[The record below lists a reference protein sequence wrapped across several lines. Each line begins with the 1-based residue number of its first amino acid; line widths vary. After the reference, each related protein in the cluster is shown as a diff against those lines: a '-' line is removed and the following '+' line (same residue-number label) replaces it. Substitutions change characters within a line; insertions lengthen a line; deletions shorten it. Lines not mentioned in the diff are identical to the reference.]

1 MKLKYFIVLAVVAMM
16 TACNSSDRYGKDVDT
31 VDVETGDSIDNP
43 VIDES
48 TQIVDSTET
57 KKDSVPSLE
66 VPPRRDMTY
75 DAVMKR
81 MRTSGHW
88 AEYQQGIIPQMASD
102 CLEYADRLLN
112 NTHQYFIVVDKASM
126 NVILYDKYG
135 REVKAYRTACSKYYG
150 TKHKKADN
158 RTPEGFF
165 VAQGIYDSTDWL
177 YTNDW
182 GVTSQARGQF
192 GPRFIRL
199 KTPVTSQVGIHGTAS
214 PGSLGRRVSHGCIR
228 IANPNILELVKYAK
242 PGMPIIVNP
251 STTDMAVNKKEG
263 YNIPRIVTGYSGPVP
278 NSAEIE
284 AAMKEAARSQAASER
299 AARAAAAA
307 ASAKKDT
314 SVAAGD
320 TTKTAKPAK
329 ASSDSVAKKP
339 RVKKES
345 ADSTKN

>member
-1 MKLKYFIVLAVVAMM
+1 MKHYIVLALAVML
-16 TACNSSDRYGKDVDT
+16 TACNASDRYGKDVDT
-31 VDVETGDSIDNP
+31 VDVADLDTVADEP

-48 TQIVDSTET
+48 TLIEDSTET
-57 KKDSVPSLE
+57 KKDSTPSLE
-66 VPPRRDMTY
+66 IPPRRDMTY
-75 DAVMKR
+75 DAVMNR
-81 MRTSGHW
+81 MRTSPDW
-88 AEYQQGIIPQMASD
+88 SKYQQGILPKMASD

-112 NTHQYFIVVDKASM
+112 NTHDYFIVVDKASM
-126 NVILYDKYG
+126 NVLLYDKYG
-135 REVKAYRTACSKYYG
+135 REVKVYRTACSRNYG

-177 YTNDW
+177 YTNDY
-182 GVTSQARGQF
+182 GVTSPARGQF

-251 STTDMAVNKKEG
+251 STADMAVNQKEG
-263 YNIPRIVTGYSGPVP
+263 YHVPRIETGYSGPVP

-284 AAMKEAARSQAASER
+284 AALKEMARKSAVKNASASDSLASDTATHAVKPHKAADSQAES
-299 AARAAAAA
+299 AA
-307 ASAKKDT
+307 T
-314 SVAAGD
+314 
-320 TTKTAKPAK
+320 P
-329 ASSDSVAKKP
+329 SDSV
-339 RVKKES
+339 R
-345 ADSTKN
+345 